1 MPNAGKSTLISTVSS
16 AKPKIADYPF
26 TTLIPHLGVVKKPSG
41 DGFVIADIP
50 GLIEG
55 ASEGIGLGQ
64 EFLRHV
70 ERCSFLIHVVDIT
83 QEDPVSNYK
92 KINEELKKHSERLG
106 NLYQIIALNKIDSVD
121 EEIRQEYLKI
131 FKEFSSD
138 VFLISAATKENIK
151 PFLDFV
157 MQKVDEIPK
166 PEFKIDI
173 EEDLAAFDNDDS
185 DYAVYKILTAL
196 RVEKSYDWLM
206 LLTQETL
213 ISFTDSRI
221 YLHQ

>member
-1 MPNAGKSTLISTVSS
+1 MQI
-16 AKPKIADYPF
+16 
-26 TTLIPHLGVVKKPSG
+26 
-41 DGFVIADIP
+41 
-50 GLIEG
+50 
-55 ASEGIGLGQ
+55 
-64 EFLRHV
+64 
-70 ERCSFLIHVVDIT
+70 LIHVVDIT

-157 MQKVDEIPK
+157 MQKSMK
-166 PEFKIDI
+166 YQNRNSK
-173 EEDLAAFDNDDS
+173 L
-185 DYAVYKILTAL
+185 ILKKTL
-196 RVEKSYDWLM
+196 PHLIMTTVTM
-206 LLTQETL
+206 LYTK
-213 ISFTDSRI
+213 
-221 YLHQ
+221 